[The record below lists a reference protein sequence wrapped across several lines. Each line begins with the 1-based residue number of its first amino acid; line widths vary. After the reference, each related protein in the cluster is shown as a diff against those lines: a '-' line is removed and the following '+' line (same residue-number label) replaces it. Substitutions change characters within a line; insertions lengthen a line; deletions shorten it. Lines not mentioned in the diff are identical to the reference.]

1 MGLKDIIRCKET
13 IKENEELKEKVKEL
27 ESLIMPEHQQ
37 ISDLN
42 DRFEMLSVI
51 QNFQTQFA
59 IRQKLF

>member
-42 DRFEMLSVI
+42 DRIKNCKPNE
-51 QNFQTQFA
+51 
-59 IRQKLF
+59 LFKYEETKSA